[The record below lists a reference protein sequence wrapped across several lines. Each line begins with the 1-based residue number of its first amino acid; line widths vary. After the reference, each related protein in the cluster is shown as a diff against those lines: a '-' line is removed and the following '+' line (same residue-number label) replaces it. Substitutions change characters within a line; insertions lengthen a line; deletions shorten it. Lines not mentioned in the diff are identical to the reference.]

1 MFNEDLD
8 IFLAGEFSDRAL
20 FVRTGAGGNAPSQG
34 ASSTPAKEV
43 SGIFDERYEAMFEQY
58 SSTASGRL
66 ITFLIT
72 SAEADDLRKS
82 DRAII
87 NNKDYLIVALEPTY
101 DGKLTKLVLKH
112 G

>member
-1 MFNEDLD
+1 MIEDFS

-20 FVRTGAGGNAPSQG
+20 ITRTNA
-34 ASSTPAKEV
+34 V
-43 SGIFDERYEAMFEQY
+43 ISGIFDERYEAIFEQY

-72 SAEADDLRKS
+72 SAEADDLRLR
-82 DRAII
+82 DRLII

-101 DGKLTKLVLKH
+101 DGKLTKLVLKD

>member
-1 MFNEDLD
+1 MSFIDDFEDLD
-8 IFLAGEFSDRAL
+8 IFLGGEFSDRAL
-20 FVRTGAGGNAPSQG
+20 FVRTGL
-34 ASSTPAKEV
+34 EV
-43 SGIFDERYEAMFEQY
+43 SGIFDERYEAIFEQY

-82 DRAII
+82 DRLTIK
-87 NNKDYLIVALEPTY
+87 NKDYLIVALEPTY

>member
-1 MFNEDLD
+1 LGQLSFLDGFEDFN

-20 FVRTGAGGNAPSQG
+20 IVRTN
-34 ASSTPAKEV
+34 V
-43 SGIFDERYEAMFEQY
+43 VISGIFDERYEAVFEQY

-87 NNKDYLIVALEPTY
+87 NNKDYLIVSIEPTF
-101 DGKLTKLVLKH
+101 DGKLTKLVLKD

>member
-1 MFNEDLD
+1 MSFLDKFEDLD

-20 FVRTGAGGNAPSQG
+20 FVRTGA
-34 ASSTPAKEV
+34 V
-43 SGIFDERYEAMFEQY
+43 ISGIFDERYEAIFEQY

-82 DRAII
+82 DRLTIK
-87 NNKDYLIVALEPTY
+87 NKDYLIVALEPTF
-101 DGKLTKLVLKH
+101 DGKLTKLVLKD

>member
-1 MFNEDLD
+1 MIEDFS

-20 FVRTGAGGNAPSQG
+20 IVRTN
-34 ASSTPAKEV
+34 V
-43 SGIFDERYEAMFEQY
+43 IISGIFDERYEAIFEQY

-82 DRAII
+82 DRLII

>member
-1 MFNEDLD
+1 MIEDLD
-8 IFLAGEFSDRAL
+8 IFLASEFSDRAL
-20 FVRTGAGGNAPSQG
+20 IIKNNLAI
-34 ASSTPAKEV
+34 

-82 DRAII
+82 DRLII

-101 DGKLTKLVLKH
+101 DGKLTRLVLKH